1 MEIDRSSFYQKHK
14 KHKATSQ
21 QKYRLLVQQSFEWK
35 KKWVTLAEIC
45 DLRAHYTAGPTGVQR
60 HDTIG

>member
-35 KKWVTLAEIC
+35 KMSDPSQIKLQVNRSTVIINFYRL
-45 DLRAHYTAGPTGVQR
+45 V
-60 HDTIG
+60 